1 MVAQTQTR
9 TRTGTGTDVM
19 ECLVHAQSNA
29 VISFLNY
36 KRYHWYTYGAHF
48 RDLHL
53 FFDEVADAA
62 FAEIDPFGERIR
74 MLGGEP
80 LSTPGELERHATIRI
95 AEGQPQPRRML
106 EEALVNERNI
116 IEGMRRGAKLSE
128 EKGDY
133 GTNDLFSQHVQ
144 THEKYAWFIE
154 EFLRKDDGMGA

>member
-9 TRTGTGTDVM
+9 QATSVM
-19 ECLVHAQSNA
+19 DCLVHAEANA
-29 VISFLNY
+29 IASYLNY

-53 FFDEVADAA
+53 FFDELADAA

-74 MLGGEP
+74 MLHGDP
-80 LSTPGELERHATIRI
+80 LSQPREIERASTISI
-95 AEGQPQPRRML
+95 AEGKPAPRRML
-106 EEALVNERNI
+106 EEALSNERNI
-116 IEGMRRGAKLSE
+116 IEGMRKGAKLAE
-128 EKGDY
+128 EAGDY
-133 GTNDLFSQHVQ
+133 GTNDLFSNHVQ

>member
-9 TRTGTGTDVM
+9 TRTNTDVM
-19 ECLVHAQSNA
+19 ECLVHAQANA
-29 VISFLNY
+29 VASYLNY

-53 FFDEVADAA
+53 FFDEVAEAA
-62 FAEIDPFGERIR
+62 FGEVDPFAERVR

-80 LSTPGELERHATIRI
+80 LSMPREIERNATIRI

-106 EEALVNERNI
+106 EEALENERNI
-116 IEGMRRGAKLSE
+116 IEGMRRGAKLADE
-128 EKGDY
+128 AGDY
-133 GTNDLFSQHVQ
+133 GTNDLFAQHVQ

-154 EFLRKDDGMGA
+154 EFLRRDDGLGA